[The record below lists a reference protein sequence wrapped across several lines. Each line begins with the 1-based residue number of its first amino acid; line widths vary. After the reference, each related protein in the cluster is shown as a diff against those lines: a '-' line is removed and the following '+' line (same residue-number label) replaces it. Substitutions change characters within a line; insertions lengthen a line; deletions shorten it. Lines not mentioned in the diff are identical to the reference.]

1 MLNNYLV
8 WLALSVN
15 RNERKLASF
24 SKLTFTFLTV
34 TDIDIV
40 NVE

>member
-1 MLNNYLV
+1 MNNYLV

-15 RNERKLASF
+15 RNERKLASS
-24 SKLTFTFLTV
+24 SKLTFTFWTL

-40 NVE
+40 DVE